1 MPRKKKKSTA
11 TKKKEVVRPARV
23 VITEWEDWK
32 AGDLAWGKTFALNK
46 SIYGE
51 IVEFHPNDNH
61 GPAVTL
67 FTPDGRFI
75 TVLVS
80 TLSEKAHKK
89 KKQRALRR
97 KSSK

>member
-67 FTPDGRFI
+67 LDVVQGGYVTI
-75 TVLVS
+75 LAS
-80 TLSEKAHKK
+80 TLSDKDPKK
-89 KKQRALRR
+89 VRIRRNKK
-97 KSSK
+97 